1 MTPGMQ
7 TATLRTVT
15 LAALAAALVMLLP
28 APAARADDAAMK
40 AGVVPAL
47 QALAKK
53 ESQAGKALRRVRSR
67 GRSAVEGARRKVRSA
82 RRSARVFAELLA
94 AQQPSS
100 ANGQKAKDLL
110 LKGLALEAKAY
121 QRADIALK
129 TYGRGHTRRANRI
142 LRRADRAIVRAVGYG
157 KKAIQIM
164 ATL

>member
-1 MTPGMQ
+1 MQ
-7 TATLRTVT
+7 TSTLRTFT
-15 LAALAAALVMLLP
+15 LAAFAAALILLLP
-28 APAARADDAAMK
+28 APGARADDAAMK

-53 ESQAGKALRRVRSR
+53 ESAASKGLRRVRSK
-67 GRSAVEGARRKVRSA
+67 GRRAVEGARKKVRSA

-94 AQQPSS
+94 AQQPSTE
-100 ANGQKAKDLL
+100 NGQKAKDLL

-121 QRADIALK
+121 QRADLALK
-129 TYGRGHTRRANRI
+129 TYRRGDTRRANRI

-157 KKAIQIM
+157 RKAIQIM

>member
-1 MTPGMQ
+1 MQ
-7 TATLRTVT
+7 ISTLRAFT
-15 LAALAAALVMLLP
+15 LAAFAAALIMLLP
-28 APAARADDAAMK
+28 TPAARADDATMK

-53 ESQAGKALRRVRSR
+53 ESAAGKALRRVRSKGHR
-67 GRSAVEGARRKVRSA
+67 AVEGARKKVRSA
-82 RRSARVFAELLA
+82 RRSARVFEALLS

-100 ANGQKAKDLL
+100 ENGQKAKDLL

-121 QRADIALK
+121 QRADLALK